1 MSTPVWTFLT
11 NHTHVLVCIV
21 RDPTITMRAVA
32 DQVGIT
38 ERGVQRIIHELEL
51 DGYLTRTRVGR
62 RNTYQLRAHQPL
74 RHPLEA
80 STTLDALL
88 DFLNSPSSP

>member
-38 ERGVQRIIHELEL
+38 ERGVQRIIHELEV

-80 STTLDALL
+80 ATTLDALL
-88 DFLNSPSSP
+88 DFLNSPASP